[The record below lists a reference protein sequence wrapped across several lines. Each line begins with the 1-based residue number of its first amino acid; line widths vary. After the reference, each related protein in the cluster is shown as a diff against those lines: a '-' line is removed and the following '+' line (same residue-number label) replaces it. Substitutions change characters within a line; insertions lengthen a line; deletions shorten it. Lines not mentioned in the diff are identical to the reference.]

1 MNVDDNLYIGYLGLW
16 SDLKIVVIVRTNI
29 LIEVAW
35 FQNTISEILKSW
47 RTPKKQKYNFEILSL
62 QLQKQYFIKIWDRRV
77 CPTILTT
84 RLTRKMLFKQDKN
97 FRFLTS
103 WLAVD
108 YRIDTEYSFS
118 QTPDQ

>member
-47 RTPKKQKYNFEILSL
+47 RTPKKQKYNFIILSL
-62 QLQKQYFIKIWDRRV
+62 QLQKQYYIKIWDRRV

-84 RLTRKMLFKQDKN
+84 RLTRKMLFKQEIN
-97 FRFLTS
+97 FYGFLRRD
-103 WLAVD
+103 L
-108 YRIDTEYSFS
+108 
-118 QTPDQ
+118 Q